1 MTAWISRGPDTVVV
15 SSTELLACWEAL
27 ALGEPPTLLRL
38 RRPGVT
44 RTAHQDTDRLL
55 GAALTRLAARE
66 LSDGTRPHATLAR
79 MLWILARADYHLDIR
94 YTHPHGSG
102 WPVLGIGAAAGAQG
116 VVLVSTDGA
125 GPISLCPTD
134 STQVAPTLL
143 RLLGDVTAGRGTPVN
158 IPVTALDHATHEA
171 AEDGGVWAFA
181 DHLRTHGV
189 SRTEAA
195 SLAHMCTGAVSGG
208 QLGATARHPAPHG
221 ALERRGPW
229 TIGFHRTRNGGHFMQ
244 LRRGG
249 TLTISPTD
257 TRRLYHQ
264 WQTLITHLPG
274 PPT

>member
-1 MTAWISRGPDTVVV
+1 MTTRTDRGPDTAVV

-55 GAALTRLAARE
+55 SAALARLAARE
-66 LSDGTRPHATLAR
+66 LSEGTRPHATLAR
-79 MLWILARADYHLDIR
+79 MLRILARADYHLDLR
-94 YTHPHGSG
+94 YTHPHRSG
-102 WPVLGIGAAAGAQG
+102 PVLGIGAVAGAAG

-125 GPISLCPTD
+125 GPVQLRPTD

-158 IPVTALDHATHEA
+158 IPVTALAHATHDTA
-171 AEDGGVWAFA
+171 ADGGVWALA
-181 DHLRTHGV
+181 EQLRTHGV
-189 SRTEAA
+189 SRAEAA
-195 SLAHMCTGAVSGG
+195 SLAHMCTGAVCGG

-229 TIGFHRTRNGGHFMQ
+229 TIGFHRTRNGGHYMQ
-244 LRRGG
+244 LRRGD
-249 TLTISPTD
+249 TLTVSPTD

-264 WQTLITHLPG
+264 WRTLINHLPR
-274 PPT
+274 PAA